1 MNNYNKK
8 FTKFNF
14 NASKFG
20 APMNRADSNKVHE
33 ELNRGNECDCHEEE
47 VVQNNIDQKRST
59 IITSEMVANVVNKTL
74 ANKYA
79 QTLME
84 IQSLKK
90 QIEVYR
96 NTIKVLLEE
105 K

>member
-1 MNNYNKK
+1 MNTNNNKR

-14 NASKFG
+14 NASKYG
-20 APMNRADSNKVHE
+20 VPMDHTDECERHE
-33 ELNRGNECDCHEEE
+33 EEE
-47 VVQNNIDQKRST
+47 VVQNNVDQKRT
-59 IITSEMVANVVNKTL
+59 TVVTREMVENVVNKTL

-79 QTLME
+79 QALME
-84 IQSLKK
+84 IQALKH

-96 NTIKVLLEE
+96 NTIKVLLED

>member
-1 MNNYNKK
+1 MNTNNNKR

-14 NASKFG
+14 NASKYG
-20 APMNRADSNKVHE
+20 VPMDRAD
-33 ELNRGNECDCHEEE
+33 ECKCREYDQDEE
-47 VVQNNIDQKRST
+47 VVQNNVDQKRT
-59 IITSEMVANVVNKTL
+59 TVVTREMVENVVNKTL

-79 QTLME
+79 QALME
-84 IQSLKK
+84 IQSLKR

-96 NTIKVLLEE
+96 NTIKVLLED

>member
-1 MNNYNKK
+1 MNTNNNKR

-14 NASKFG
+14 NASKYG
-20 APMNRADSNKVHE
+20 VPMDHADECKCHE
-33 ELNRGNECDCHEEE
+33 YDQEEE
-47 VVQNNIDQKRST
+47 VVQNNVDQKRT
-59 IITSEMVANVVNKTL
+59 TVVTREMVENVVNKTL

-79 QTLME
+79 QALME
-84 IQSLKK
+84 IQSLKR

-96 NTIKVLLEE
+96 NTIKVLLED

>member
-1 MNNYNKK
+1 MNTNNNKR

-14 NASKFG
+14 NASKYG
-20 APMNRADSNKVHE
+20 VPMDHTDECECHE
-33 ELNRGNECDCHEEE
+33 EEE
-47 VVQNNIDQKRST
+47 VVQNNVDQKRT
-59 IITSEMVANVVNKTL
+59 TVVTREMVENVVNKTL

-79 QTLME
+79 QALME
-84 IQSLKK
+84 IQALKH

-96 NTIKVLLEE
+96 NTIKVLLED